1 MSGKNNKNSRHAL
14 DPHRVGCIR
23 LARTL
28 EMRPRAFERMVREM
42 ENSPAFVA
50 VRPYV
55 HVGQV
60 METVLA
66 ANGRA
71 GRGRALPVAWFDE
84 AAAFQYTS
92 EFFARHYGFETE
104 VLASL
109 ATPAAGL
116 LQQMR
121 VINSR
126 NLLTTSLLRALKR
139 LQQAFLQT
147 RDPLALNALALDEL
161 AVGINADPLCPVTA
175 DASRLS
181 RLMRHLALGLA
192 DGEVVMAP
200 ALCPRPREVHRRYVD
215 SVVRAEQ
222 SALLEHADRAALCDE
237 EIAMAVLERFGLV
250 LSRRTV
256 ANIRRDLGIP
266 SSRGR
271 GANDGY
277 LGVTHGFSPLHP
289 LAREVVRSAAPA
301 VGGVYELHTRG
312 PDARRADVIY
322 IGSAGDLRKR
332 LMDHLRGTGTNACLA
347 THVADGQVW
356 FRYRPVVHRWRE
368 TERQVYRAFR
378 DSFGDRPACNRMSP

>member
-23 LARTL
+23 LARAL

-42 ENSPAFVA
+42 EVSPAFVA

-60 METVLA
+60 METTLA
-66 ANGRA
+66 ASGRA
-71 GRGRALPVAWFDE
+71 DRGRAPPIAWFE
-84 AAAFQYTS
+84 RTGAFRYTS
-92 EFFARHYGFETE
+92 EFFTRHYGFETKA
-104 VLASL
+104 LSSL
-109 ATPAAGL
+109 GPAVGSL

-121 VINSR
+121 TINSR
-126 NLLTTSLLRALKR
+126 NLLTTSLLRALGR
-139 LQQAFLQT
+139 LQRAFLET
-147 RDPLALNALALDEL
+147 RDPLALKALALDEL
-161 AVGINADPLCPVTA
+161 AAGINADALCPIAA

-181 RLMRHLALGLA
+181 RLMRHLMLGLA

-200 ALCPRPREVHRRYVD
+200 TLCPRPREMQRRYVD

-222 SALLEHADRAALCDE
+222 AALLEHADTDALSDDA
-237 EIAMAVLERFGLV
+237 IAMAVLERYGMA

-256 ANIRRDLGIP
+256 ANVRRDLGIP
-266 SSRGR
+266 CSRRR

-277 LGVTHGFSPLHP
+277 LGATHGFSPLQL
-289 LAREVVRSAAPA
+289 LAREVVRTAAPA
-301 VGGVYELHTRG
+301 VGGVYELHARG
-312 PDARRADVIY
+312 PDARRAGVIY

-332 LMDHLRGTGTNACLA
+332 LMDHLRGAGTNACLA
-347 THVADGQVW
+347 AHVADGRVW

-378 DSFGDRPACNRMSP
+378 ESFGDRPACNRMSP